1 MAMVTNPIFINTFV
15 VFVRLYWFE
24 KRFQHIVTEAMVW
37 RRSRSRTRADTQ
49 GREEKGEKR
58 EEKGVNGRKIVV
70 LHGQGKSLGPG
81 MGAQF
86 KERPIE
92 DPIAEG
98 SSSAS
103 EAQRRNSWDS
113 GRSQVAPLPQLP
125 PLERPPS
132 FHRNIT
138 FADELNSNRSPSSEI
153 STPTQLEPEQH
164 IAFLEN
170 QRNPKD
176 KATLRIPGPRES
188 DMGQMPEMVNEE
200 VPENAIGTHAEV
212 PLRRNITPDD
222 ARRDHHKLTS
232 PLFKL
237 TSRRTTATNRSRP
250 RTVNEEETAPPAR
263 SNTFRSLR
271 QMTSREP
278 EPIPYLSWNPTI
290 GRNSAFIDLTEEQ
303 REELGGIEYRS
314 LKTLTLI
321 LMGEFEPQWLAYA

>member
-1 MAMVTNPIFINTFV
+1 MITNPIFIHSFV

-24 KRFQHIVTEAMVW
+24 KRFQHIVTEAMAW
-37 RRSRSRTRADTQ
+37 RRSKTRARADTH
-49 GREEKGEKR
+49 GLEEKGEKR
-58 EEKGVNGRKIVV
+58 EEKGVNGRRIVV
-70 LHGQGKSLGPG
+70 LHDQGKSLGPG

-103 EAQRRNSWDS
+103 EVQKRNSWDS
-113 GRSQVAPLPQLP
+113 GRSQVAPLPQP
-125 PLERPPS
+125 PVDRPAS

-138 FADELNSNRSPSSEI
+138 FADEVSSNRGPSTEI
-153 STPTQLEPEQH
+153 PTPTQLEPEQH

-188 DMGQMPEMVNEE
+188 DMGQMPETVNEE
-200 VPENAIGTHAEV
+200 VPENAVGTYAEGH
-212 PLRRNITPDD
+212 LRRNISVDD
-222 ARRDHHKLTS
+222 ARRDLQKLTS
-232 PLFKL
+232 PVFRL
-237 TSRRTTATNRSRP
+237 TSRRTAATNRSRA
-250 RTVNEEETAPPAR
+250 RTAHDDETAPPAR
-263 SNTFRSLR
+263 TNTSRSLR
-271 QMTSREP
+271 QMTSREQG
-278 EPIPYLSWNPTI
+278 PIQYLSWQPTI
-290 GRNSAFIDLTEEQ
+290 GRNSAFINLTEEQ

-321 LMGEFEPQWLAYA
+321 LGGEPECQHTTRV